1 MVSQFEKKK
10 ILIVVMTYP
19 IPSRSYTETICTAG
33 LTKDGEWVRLYPID
47 YRYLDSS
54 KQFRKYQWIE
64 VELGPRNNEKDK
76 RLESRRPKIE
86 SISLFGEPIS
96 TKNNWSER
104 KHYIDKSP
112 VRTLNEL
119 KVLYDEN
126 RVSLGIVQPSI
137 VHDIKIESVSPRWKP
152 SQENAL
158 SQLKLFGP
166 QPKPLTKI
174 PYKFSYVFECND
186 SKKTHNAMIED
197 WELGVLFLKEVDR
210 LGSQEKAAASVR
222 NKFLNDICSKEKDTK
237 FFMGTT
243 FPFNSWV
250 VLGLFY
256 PKAEEQL
263 SLF

>member
-19 IPSRSYTETICTAG
+19 IPSRSHTETICTAG

-112 VRTLNEL
+112 VRT
-119 KVLYDEN
+119 
-126 RVSLGIVQPSI
+126 
-137 VHDIKIESVSPRWKP
+137 
-152 SQENAL
+152 
-158 SQLKLFGP
+158 
-166 QPKPLTKI
+166 
-174 PYKFSYVFECND
+174 
-186 SKKTHNAMIED
+186 
-197 WELGVLFLKEVDR
+197 
-210 LGSQEKAAASVR
+210 
-222 NKFLNDICSKEKDTK
+222 
-237 FFMGTT
+237 
-243 FPFNSWV
+243 
-250 VLGLFY
+250 
-256 PKAEEQL
+256 
-263 SLF
+263 